1 MGQKMK
7 FDVLLSSNGRYEKFS
22 KNASFRPHGHLR
34 VKTIYTATSTGS
46 EITNLNRPNTL
57 SIILMCLKSPQ
68 RAFTQIL
75 KGFVAS
81 IKKMKKMK
89 QGYRDIGYSAYGVVQ
104 MADVDSNFTNG
115 DAVVACGPQAA
126 HAAIND
132 IPQGLAFKASDSIRT
147 RSSYALFG
155 HCCIVVNSIQ
165 EVLTDKEPKR
175 IIIFG
180 YGILGQICEAIL
192 LNEQNQVIVVDP
204 AKFENNLSE
213 LKGWAEVVIWANGS
227 NLSDSELDFL
237 RFGGK
242 LVVLGE
248 SKTIPSLQAMK
259 EKGIILVFTNSFSL
273 DANDPEAQLESFSD
287 TSQNRNLAI
296 IAPKV
301 LNYIEQGVLDSID
314 TTIVKV
320 DDIDEI
326 RIEAGNCIIY
336 DWRDL

>member
-1 MGQKMK
+1 MR
-7 FDVLLSSNGRYEKFS
+7 FNVLLSCRGIYKKFI
-22 KNASFRPHGHLR
+22 KNASFRPYGHVR

-46 EITNLNRPNTL
+46 EITNLHRPNTL
-57 SIILMCLKSPQ
+57 SIIFMSLKSPYK
-68 RAFTQIL
+68 AISQIFRGL
-75 KGFVAS
+75 TATINKMN
-81 IKKMKKMK
+81 KMKH
-89 QGYRDIGYSAYGVVQ
+89 GYRDVGYSAYGIVQ
-104 MADVDSNFTNG
+104 TAEVGSNFSIG
-115 DAVVACGPQAA
+115 EAVVACGPQAA
-126 HAAIND
+126 HAEIND
-132 IPQGLAFKASDSIRT
+132 IPQGLVFKTSDRARY
-147 RSSYALFG
+147 RSRYALFG
-155 HCCIVVNSIQ
+155 QCCIVVNSIQ

-213 LKGWAEVVIWANGS
+213 LKGWAEIVIWANGS
-227 NLSDSELDFL
+227 DLSDRELDFL

-273 DANDPEAQLESFSD
+273 DVNDPEAQLESFSD

-314 TTIVKV
+314 TRIVKV
-320 DDIDEI
+320 GDIDEI